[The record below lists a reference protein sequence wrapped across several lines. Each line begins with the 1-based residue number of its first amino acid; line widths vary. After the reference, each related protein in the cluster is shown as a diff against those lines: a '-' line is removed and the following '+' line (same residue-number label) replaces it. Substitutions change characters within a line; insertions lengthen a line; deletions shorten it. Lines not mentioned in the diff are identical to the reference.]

1 MSSMC
6 LSMAILA
13 VIMFSEGT
21 PNFNVAVTFVFIAYI
36 LGGVAVGTRFAPTRA
51 QSAEPPRA
59 SLLRSSSRSLS
70 MCLQARSNQTFWLP
84 YLAPTNRPRFGP
96 SSPCLYVHARPSRR
110 AWPSNRC
117 GILPLPLSFPHTHT
131 CRLSSMQVGVNAIT
145 IVAFLVFGVLE
156 NNGIQPHY
164 GYVYVCTMMMR
175 SC

>member
-117 GILPLPLSFPHTHT
+117 GILPLSLSLTRTLADCH
-131 CRLSSMQVGVNAIT
+131 RYRSVSMPSRSWPSWC
-145 IVAFLVFGVLE
+145 LVFSK
-156 NNGIQPHY
+156 
-164 GYVYVCTMMMR
+164 TMASSRTMAMSTSVR
-175 SC
+175 